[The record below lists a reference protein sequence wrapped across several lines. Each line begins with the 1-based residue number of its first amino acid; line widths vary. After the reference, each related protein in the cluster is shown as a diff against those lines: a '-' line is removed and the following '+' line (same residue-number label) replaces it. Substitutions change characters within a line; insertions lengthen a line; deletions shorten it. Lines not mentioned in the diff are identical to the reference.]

1 MSGMQQL
8 ALDIGLGSGPS
19 LTNYLAGPNL
29 AAVEH
34 LRVWLGGAAR
44 SPVPIYLWGEA
55 GSGKTHLLEAVRAE
69 LRRQGAA
76 VGWLDASVTSPGD
89 FSESWSAVVLD
100 DVHLY
105 TARQQ
110 QAAFNWFVNAQSSQL
125 GVLAAGSQPP
135 IQLQLREDL
144 RTRLGWGHVFGLQ
157 LLDES
162 ERRRVL
168 RQHADERG
176 IFLGDEVMDFILSRF
191 SRDLG
196 SLLQLLD
203 LLDRYALST
212 KRAVTIPLVKQMLE
226 SL

>member
-1 MSGMQQL
+1 MQQL

-19 LTNYLAGPNL
+19 LDNFLAGPNG

-34 LRVWLGGAAR
+34 LRVWLGGSAR
-44 SPVPIYLWGEA
+44 SPVPVYFWGDA

-69 LRRQGAA
+69 LRRQGAS
-76 VGWLDASVTSPGD
+76 VGWLDASVISPPD
-89 FSESWSAVVLD
+89 FSETWSAVVLD

-110 QAAFNWFVNAQSSQL
+110 QAAFNWFVNAQSTQR
-125 GVLAAGSQPP
+125 GVLAAGIAAPVL
-135 IQLQLREDL
+135 LQLREDL
-144 RTRLGWGHVFGLQ
+144 RTRLGWGHVFRLHS
-157 LLDES
+157 LDES

-176 IFLGDEVMDFILSRF
+176 IFLGDDVMDFILSRF
-191 SRDLG
+191 TRDLG

-203 LLDRYALST
+203 LLDRYALRA
-212 KRAVTIPLVKQMLE
+212 KRAVTIPLIKEMLD